1 MPHRLLISTA
11 FLAVLATPLWAKE
24 RPVTDD
30 ERAKLVA
37 AITAE
42 GCSGGK
48 DMEFDDDGHFEVD
61 DVRCGDGRK
70 YDLEFDAAFKRTKKE
85 LDD

>member
-1 MPHRLLISTA
+1 MRKQLLASAA
-11 FLAVLATPLWAKE
+11 FLAILATAAWAKD

-37 AITAE
+37 AVAAQ

-48 DMEFDDDGHFEVD
+48 DMEFDDDGHYEVD
-61 DVRCGDGRK
+61 DVRCGDGQK
-70 YDLEFDAAFKRTKKE
+70 YDLEFDTAFKLTKKKR
-85 LDD
+85 DD